1 MTHLGV
7 HSSSTIF
14 HEIHQAITSTRARGR
29 EVTQVKIKKITT
41 KVYQLDQDS
50 KNLLIG
56 YDSLPFMDYNTN
68 NNTNESREC
77 SICLKD
83 YEEGSIVAKLTCGKL
98 ILQCAIAIP
107 NALPYAKRLL
117 LCFHNPDAF
126 MFNTVVRGYSESNEP
141 HSSVDVF
148 VEMMR
153 KGFVFPDSFSF
164 AFVVKAVASFGC
176 LRTGFQ
182 MHCQALKHGLDS
194 HLFVGT
200 TLIGLYGECGCVEFA
215 RKVFDEMRE
224 PNLVAWNAVVTACF
238 RGNDVVGAKEIFD
251 KMIVRNHTSWNVMLA
266 GYSKAGEL
274 ESAKRVFSEMP
285 LRDDVSW
292 STMIV
297 GFAHNGSFN
306 EAFSY
311 FRELRRA
318 EMRPNEV
325 SLTGVLSACSQSGAF
340 EFGKMLHGFVEKAG
354 YSWIVSVNNALIDMY
369 SRCGNIPMAR
379 LVFEGMPEK
388 KSIVS
393 WTSMIAGLAMYGHG
407 EEAIK
412 LFNEMT
418 RSDVSP
424 DGICFI
430 SLLYACSHAGLIREG
445 EEYFSKMKRVYH
457 IEPAIEHY
465 GCMVDLYGRSGKLQK
480 AYNFISQMPVPPSA
494 IVWRTLLGACSSHGN
509 IELAE
514 KVKQGLNELDPNNPG
529 DLVLLSNV
537 YATAGK
543 WKDVAYIRKSMIVQ
557 RIKKI
562 TGWSMVEVDK
572 TMYKFTAGEKK
583 KGTDIEAHEK
593 LKELILRLRDKAGYA
608 PEIASALYDV
618 EEEEK
623 EDQVSKHSEK
633 LALAFALAKLHKGA
647 SIRIVKNLRICRD
660 CHIVMKLTSSVYGV
674 EIVVR
679 DRNRFHLFKNGSCS
693 CRDYW

>member
-1 MTHLGV
+1 MCSFLLFLKFILLLTMSV
-7 HSSSTIF
+7 TI
-14 HEIHQAITSTRARGR
+14 HHCLSLLTSC
-29 EVTQVKIKKITT
+29 
-41 KVYQLDQDS
+41 
-50 KNLLIG
+50 KNLRALTQIHPFLIKSG
-56 YDSLPFMDYNTN
+56 VDTDSYFT
-68 NNTNESREC
+68 
-77 SICLKD
+77 
-83 YEEGSIVAKLTCGKL
+83 GKL
-98 ILQCAIAIP
+98 ILQCAISIP
-107 NALPYAKRLL
+107 GALPYARRLL
-117 LCFHNPDAF
+117 LCFHDPDAF
-126 MFNTVVRGYSESNEP
+126 MFNTLVRGYSESDEP
-141 HSSVDVF
+141 HNSVAVF

-153 KGFVFPDSFSF
+153 KGLVFPDSFSF
-164 AFVVKAVASFGC
+164 AFVVKAAANFRS

-194 HLFVGT
+194 HLFVAT

-215 RKVFDEMRE
+215 RKVFDEMPQ

-238 RGNDVVGAKEIFD
+238 RGNDVEGAREIFD
-251 KMIVRNHTSWNVMLA
+251 KMMVRNHTSWNVMLA
-266 GYSKAGEL
+266 GYTKAGEL
-274 ESAKRVFSEMP
+274 ESAKSVFSEMP

-311 FRELRRA
+311 FRELQRA

-340 EFGKMLHGFVEKAG
+340 EFGKTLHGFVEKAG

-369 SRCGNIPMAR
+369 SRCGNVPMAR
-379 LVFEGMPEK
+379 LVFEGMPDK
-388 KSIVS
+388 RSIVS

-407 EEAIK
+407 EEAIR

-418 RSDVSP
+418 ESGVTP
-424 DGICFI
+424 DGISFI
-430 SLLYACSHAGLIREG
+430 SLLYACSHAGLIKEG
-445 EEYFSKMKRVYH
+445 EDYFSKMKRVYH

-480 AYNFISQMPVPPSA
+480 AYNFICQMPVPPSA

-514 KVKQGLNELDPNNPG
+514 QVKQRLNELDPNNPG

-543 WKDVAYIRKSMIVQ
+543 WKDVASIRKSMIVH

-562 TGWSMVEVDK
+562 TGWSLVEVDK

-583 KGTDIEAHEK
+583 KGIDIEAHEK
-593 LKELILRLRDKAGYA
+593 LKEIVLRLRDEAGYS
-608 PEIASALYDV
+608 PEVASALYDV

-633 LALAFALAKLHKGA
+633 LALAFALAKLPKGA
-647 SIRIVKNLRICRD
+647 NIRIVKNLRICRD
-660 CHIVMKLTSSVYGV
+660 CHAVMKLTSSFYGV

-679 DRNRFHLFKNGSCS
+679 DRNRFHSFKDGSCS